1 MAKKKLT
8 EVELST
14 SYDSV
19 IAIDGGKV
27 RQVSKE
33 TIEEPIR
40 DVSKTVDN
48 IRKDLTALQD
58 LGLFVKNGVIYD
70 RWEEK

>member
-27 RQVSKE
+27 RRVSKE

-40 DVSKTVDN
+40 DLSKTVDN
-48 IRKDLTALQD
+48 ITKDLTGLQD

>member
-19 IAIDGGKV
+19 IAIDRGKV

-40 DVSKTVDN
+40 DLSKTVDN
-48 IRKDLTALQD
+48 ITKDLTGLQD